1 MSKARFS
8 KGQKVRILANE
19 IQPEYVGQVGRI
31 AQVRDVDTEQPV
43 YKVRVKGVMLRL
55 WATEDCLEE
64 VD

>member
-31 AQVRDVDTEQPV
+31 AQVRDVDTE
-43 YKVRVKGVMLRL
+43 
-55 WATEDCLEE
+55 
-64 VD
+64 